1 MNIDSWQAFMQMI
14 GSSESLQQEYDM
26 GRPASYLMKMQG
38 ADVAEFQKPKDLML
52 FQQQLTALATSSAMA
67 TKAGT
72 PFSTPMPQIPQSVL
86 RKCKEASMDAAKKP
100 TASLQE
106 QIAGAAAA
114 ASGPSGKTNGT
125 GTATPSGTLPKQS
138 SSSRTNRSS

>member
-1 MNIDSWQAFMQMI
+1 
-14 GSSESLQQEYDM
+14 
-26 GRPASYLMKMQG
+26 
-38 ADVAEFQKPKDLML
+38 ML
-52 FQQQLTALATSSAMA
+52 FQQQLTAWQQAAAMA

-72 PFSTPMPQIPQSVL
+72 PFSTPMPQIPQSVIEEMQ
-86 RKCKEASMDAAKKP
+86 KKQAMDAAKKP

-114 ASGPSGKTNGT
+114 ASGPSGKDEWNRN
-125 GTATPSGTLPKQS
+125 SNSFWDSSSSKS